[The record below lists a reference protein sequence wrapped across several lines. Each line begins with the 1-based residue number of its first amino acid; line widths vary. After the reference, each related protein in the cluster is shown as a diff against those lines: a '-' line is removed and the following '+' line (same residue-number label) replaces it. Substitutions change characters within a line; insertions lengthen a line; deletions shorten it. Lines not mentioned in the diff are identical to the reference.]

1 MPVAK
6 SYVAL
11 EQTCEPY
18 KKNSRWYVRVRQAS
32 GAEKEVRWYSDAE
45 YEKMYPDEAN
55 PETVKRI
62 RSVKDVLGFSKGYIT
77 IFKGDTYP
85 LLDWFQAEPKCR
97 YHNFWGWYVVSE
109 DELPQTIPAGITPV
123 QLKWEDVA
131 IVDEDCLK
139 SETLVRQAVDA
150 TIYEPSAS
158 QPQGEVGERLDRT
171 LTVKKVTQ
179 LENYFGTSTFYL
191 FEDESGNE
199 YCWTTSARQ
208 LDLGETYEVRGTVKA
223 HQVYKGKKQTVLT
236 RCKVN

>member
-1 MPVAK
+1 MAVAK
-6 SYVAL
+6 SYKDL
-11 EQTCEPY
+11 PICGEPY
-18 KKNSRWYVRVRQAS
+18 EKNKKMYVVVECKNGHR
-32 GAEKEVRWYSDAE
+32 KEVRWYSDAE
-45 YEKMYPDEAN
+45 YAKMYPE
-55 PETVKRI
+55 EEVKPQRL
-62 RSVKDVLGFSKGYIT
+62 RPVKDVLGFSKGYIT

-97 YHNFWGWYVVSE
+97 YHNFWGWYCVSE
-109 DELPQTIPAGITPV
+109 DELPQIPAGITPV

-131 IVDEDCLK
+131 IVEEDCLK

-191 FEDESGNE
+191 FEDSLGNE

-223 HQVYKGKKQTVLT
+223 HQVYKGKNQTVLT

>member
-6 SYVAL
+6 SYKDL
-11 EQTCEPY
+11 LICGKPY
-18 KKNSRWYVRVRQAS
+18 EKNKRMYVVVECKNGHR
-32 GAEKEVRWYSDAE
+32 KEVRWYSEDE
-45 YEKMYPDEAN
+45 YAKMYPE
-55 PETVKRI
+55 EEVKPQRL

-85 LLDWFQAEPKCR
+85 LLDWFQSEPKCR
-97 YHNFWGWYVVSE
+97 YHNFWGWYCVSE
-109 DELPQTIPAGITPV
+109 DELPQVPAGITPV

-131 IVDEDCLK
+131 IVEEDCLK

-150 TIYEPSAS
+150 TIYEPSVS

-236 RCKVN
+236 RCKIN